1 MPKSAFVYNAVIF
14 RHRLYI
20 ILYVPIATRAGNL
33 SSSPTQ
39 AQQFAFVRCYTL
51 LPTHSFRTSRNHH

>member
-20 ILYVPIATRAGNL
+20 ILYVPKATRASNL

-39 AQQFAFVRCYTL
+39 STTICVRAL
-51 LPTHSFRTSRNHH
+51 LYVTPNT